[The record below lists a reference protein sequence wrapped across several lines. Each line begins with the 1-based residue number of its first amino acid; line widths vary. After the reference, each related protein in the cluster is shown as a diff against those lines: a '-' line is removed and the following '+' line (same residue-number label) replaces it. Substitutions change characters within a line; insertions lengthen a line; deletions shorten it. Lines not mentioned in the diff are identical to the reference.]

1 MTYRL
6 EPRDL
11 ESPVNLDSVLQAA
24 SSISSVLSSVALAL
38 GYYFMVRL
46 YREWIHPRQEAR
58 AVESGALVVG
68 VDPNGPAAK
77 TGIEVGSVITGID
90 DRKVE
95 DVGDL
100 LAALRGYRPGDEVEI
115 ATPAKGQ
122 AREVSVELGQY
133 S

>member
-1 MTYRL
+1 LGSALPAARYAGRVPGSRTV
-6 EPRDL
+6 
-11 ESPVNLDSVLQAA
+11 ESKGSQMNGPLVRVICNPA
-24 SSISSVLSSVALAL
+24 SGGGL
-38 GYYFMVRL
+38 
-46 YREWIHPRQEAR
+46 RQETR

-77 TGIEVGSVITGID
+77 TGIEVGNVITGID

-115 ATPAKGQ
+115 ATSAKG
-122 AREVSVELGQY
+122 
-133 S
+133 